1 MMDLI
6 IPSWQRSTLPVARAG
21 DRRASPRIK
30 AQFCTLI
37 SAHSSRKE
45 GSGTVRDL
53 SAEGCQLTAALVGMM
68 PQSTVME
75 LRIHIPDLQWTI
87 VVDEAVIEWVK
98 GAVMGVQFVS
108 LRPTE
113 GDRLAWIMMRTA
125 HDR

>member
-6 IPSWQRSTLPVARAG
+6 LRRWQQSTLPNACAG
-21 DRRASPRIK
+21 DRRTSPRIK
-30 AQFCTLI
+30 AQFCLI

-98 GAVMGVQFVS
+98 GAVMGVRFVS

-113 GDRLAWIMMRTA
+113 GDRLAWIITRTD